1 MRTECWIY
9 YSAAAC
15 TSNGSFEYLET
26 KDTLSWKPQKPAL
39 IWGLSQSLLRSRGTF
54 TWAPSEGKA
63 SVRVPQMWP
72 IWYLSATLDDQILLF
87 TTALFQGLQGHQSNV
102 LTLTALLWLTDEE
115 HFHASFLPPKCW
127 LMQESAFCP
136 KGCRLCKSRRASS
149 PAIQVQGKFSSS
161 RQLRSN
167 LRIILIL

>member
-1 MRTECWIY
+1 MRRALDLLQCCSMHFEWFFWIFR
-9 YSAAAC
+9 
-15 TSNGSFEYLET
+15 NKGHLKL
-26 KDTLSWKPQKPAL
+26 KDK
-39 IWGLSQSLLRSRGTF
+39 SLLWYEVWAKASLGQEEAF
-54 TWAPSEGKA
+54 TWAPGEGKA

-161 RQLRSN
+161 RQLRSD

>member
-1 MRTECWIY
+1 MVPV
-9 YSAAAC
+9 
-15 TSNGSFEYLET
+15 EYLET

-39 IWGLSQSLLRSRGTF
+39 IWGLSQSLLRSRGGIYMGSR
-54 TWAPSEGKA
+54 WRQSLSEGPTNVA
-63 SVRVPQMWP
+63 HLISFSYFGWSDTPLHCSPFSGSPR
-72 IWYLSATLDDQILLF
+72 Y
-87 TTALFQGLQGHQSNV
+87 QSYV